1 MLVGYARTSTT
12 DQVAGFEGQKAQLMA
27 AGCEKLFAE
36 QVSATAHRAELKTA
50 LAFMREGDAL
60 VVTKA
65 DRLARSTAELL
76 RIVEDLNQ
84 RGIGLR
90 ILSMNG
96 MELDTRQATSKL
108 MLTILGAVAEFER
121 SLMLE
126 RQREGIAKAKAEK
139 RYKGR
144 APTARNQLAQ
154 MQELKAAGLGATAI
168 ARQLGVNRSSVYR
181 LLGTVGVA
189 R

>member
-12 DQVAGFEGQKAQLMA
+12 DQVAGFEAQKAQLIA

-36 QVSATAHRAELKTA
+36 QVSAVGERQQLKEA

-76 RIVEDLNQ
+76 RLVEDLEK

-126 RQREGIAKAKAEK
+126 RQREGIAKAKAER

-144 APTARNQLAQ
+144 APTARRQLAQ
-154 MQELKAAGLGATAI
+154 MQELKAAGLGATEI
-168 ARQLGVNRSSVYR
+168 ARRLGVNRSSVYR
-181 LLGTVGVA
+181 LLATGVA

>member
-12 DQVAGFEGQKAQLMA
+12 DQVAGFEAQKAQLAA
-27 AGCEKLFAE
+27 AGVEKVFAE
-36 QVSATAHRAELKTA
+36 QVSAAGHRAELKAA

-65 DRLARSTAELL
+65 DRLARSTTELL
-76 RIVEDLNQ
+76 HLVEQLDG

-108 MLTILGAVAEFER
+108 MLTILGAVAEHER

-126 RQREGIAKAKAEK
+126 RQREGIARAKAEK

-144 APTARNQLAQ
+144 DASARRQLAE
-154 MQELKAAGLGATAI
+154 MRSLKAQGIGATEI
-168 ARQLGVNRSSVYR
+168 ARRLKVNRSSVYR
-181 LLGTVGVA
+181 LLATS
-189 R
+189 